1 MSAKRIDGH
10 VWVVAILVGMVGLA
24 LLAVHGVAVRAF
36 FSRAI
41 IPIGAAAA
49 ILAGA
54 GLVHLGLLTPLASRL
69 RRHLR
74 SKRD

>member
-10 VWVVAILVGMVGLA
+10 VWVVAVLVGMVGLA
-24 LLAVHGVAVRAF
+24 LLAVHGVALRAF
-36 FSRAI
+36 FSRAA

-49 ILAGA
+49 IVAVAG
-54 GLVHLGLLTPLASRL
+54 VMHLGLLAPLASRL
-69 RRHLR
+69 SRHLR